1 MRLALNRATLAGAC
15 ALLGA
20 GIAQAQDRAVKNV
33 MVFGDSITWGWAP
46 VAPIVPTT
54 RHAVEDRW
62 PQIMAAALG
71 DGYHVVTEGLSGRTT
86 NVEDPTAPGLMNGAD
101 YLDSAIVSHQPLDL
115 VVIMLGT
122 NDTKTYLERT
132 PLEIGLGMG
141 ELINIVQEG
150 SGLGWYSYETETP
163 EVLVIS
169 PPPLGDEIDPGAA
182 EIFAEG
188 NAKIAEL
195 PAIYSAIAG
204 AAGAHFFDAATVVQK
219 EEVGVDGIHLLVEGN
234 RDLGEAVAS
243 RVQAILE

>member
-1 MRLALNRATLAGAC
+1 
-15 ALLGA
+15 
-20 GIAQAQDRAVKNV
+20 
-33 MVFGDSITWGWAP
+33 
-46 VAPIVPTT
+46 
-54 RHAVEDRW
+54 
-62 PQIMAAALG
+62 
-71 DGYHVVTEGLSGRTT
+71 
-86 NVEDPTAPGLMNGAD
+86 
-101 YLDSAIVSHQPLDL
+101 
-115 VVIMLGT
+115 
-122 NDTKTYLERT
+122 
-132 PLEIGLGMG
+132 
-141 ELINIVQEG
+141 
-150 SGLGWYSYETETP
+150 
-163 EVLVIS
+163 VLVIS